1 MPRTATNGRAPI
13 RGPADERAPAA
24 GARETAARGRAQ
36 GAPPEPAPEPAPA
49 PAPAPAPDLRR
60 PGLARIQDRLLGG
73 KDNYAADRDLADRL
87 LDVLPGAAASAR
99 EGRAFTAR
107 AVRTLAAHGVRQ
119 FLDLGCGLPTDDNL
133 HQLAARYVHGAR
145 VVYVDADPL
154 VIAHARARLAADG
167 VAALRADLRDPAA
180 ILASPEVRR
189 LIDPAEPVALVFSSV
204 LHFLPD
210 PYRPVAA
217 LAAAAAPGSALVVA
231 HATGDFAPG
240 AMAEAARL
248 YRDAGV
254 PLHPRGAADVERLLG
269 PFQPLPPGVAPAAR
283 WRPGRR
289 PAPAGPPL
297 LYAAVGVLPG
307 RPASGPAP

>member
-1 MPRTATNGRAPI
+1 MWGT
-13 RGPADERAPAA
+13 
-24 GARETAARGRAQ
+24 
-36 GAPPEPAPEPAPA
+36 PPEHAPG
-49 PAPAPAPDLRR
+49 PAPDLRR
-60 PGLARIQDRLLGG
+60 PGLARVQDCLLGG
-73 KDNYAADRDLADRL
+73 KDNYAADRDLAGRL
-87 LDVLPGAAASAR
+87 LEVLPGAAAAAR

-107 AVRTLAAHGVRQ
+107 AVRALAGRGVRQ
-119 FLDLGCGLPTDDNL
+119 FLDLGCGLPADGASHENL
-133 HQLAARYVHGAR
+133 HELAARYVHGAR

-189 LIDPAEPVALVFSSV
+189 LIDPTEPVALVFSSV

-210 PYRPVAA
+210 PHRPVAA
-217 LAAAAAPGSALVVA
+217 LAAAAAPGSALVVT

-254 PLHPRGAADVERLLG
+254 PLHPRGAAEVARLLG
-269 PFQPLPPGVAPAAR
+269 PFEPLPPGVAPAAR
-283 WRPGRR
+283 RPDGRRPGPW

-307 RPASGPAP
+307 